1 MSRFSVL
8 IITLLTLLSLSP
20 NPTFSISLH
29 FPNPNSPSKTLVA
42 ADAHFTGGGDAD
54 AAVQLNYPTP
64 SSYGVILP
72 NTAPFIFNS
81 STSLSSHFT
90 FQIGNNLALVIIPSK
105 FATNMSFKVLDAN
118 RLLGI
123 EFYANVCTILS
134 SRVSNVSKISNVLE
148 GGVKL
153 SSWIDYRAILKRLD
167 VRVSRLG
174 DPKPVE
180 PLISYRVDLGEILK
194 GEEVLLGLVSFN
206 EKYAEEEVTFV
217 YSWSLEVKDFPK
229 WVHSIPVNPE
239 GFSSVRDSKKEGGLV
254 SGFVLATGCGAL
266 AALVMLFVWS
276 YVVDRRKVEGDD
288 CAHAGEFKYEKID
301 VLEGKNVAGRK

>member
-8 IITLLTLLSLSP
+8 IITLLSLLSLSP
-20 NPTFSISLH
+20 NPTFSISLQ
-29 FPNPNSPSKTLVA
+29 FPNLNSPSKTLVA
-42 ADAHFTGGGDAD
+42 ADAHFTGGDAD

-72 NTAPFIFNS
+72 NTPPFIFNS

-105 FATNMSFKVLDAN
+105 FATNLSFEVLDAN

-180 PLISYRVDLGEILK
+180 PLISYRLDLGEILK
-194 GEEVLLGLVSFN
+194 GEEVLLGLVSF
-206 EKYAEEEVTFV
+206 KYEEQEEVTFV

-254 SGFVLATGCGAL
+254 SGFVLAMGCGAL
-266 AALVMLFVWS
+266 VALVMLFVWS
-276 YVVDRRKVEGDD
+276 YVVDRRKVEGDICD
-288 CAHAGEFKYEKID
+288 HAGEFKYEKID